1 MIAVRHQRTGT
12 FAVMDEWSDIRPLRV
27 AVVEDDRITREALAE
42 LLANAPGYACVGT
55 FRSIEEALAGPSLQ
69 VQVALV
75 DIDLPGIPGSK
86 GVRLLRDHWPGCE
99 VVMLTVYPDANRVF
113 ESICNG
119 AVGYLLKK
127 TPARRLLD
135 AIREGA
141 AGGAPLSPEIAR
153 QVVTTFRAAPSP
165 PLAAGT
171 LTAQETL
178 VLQLLADGYS
188 YGTVASRM
196 SISVNTV
203 RTYIR
208 NVYEKLHVHT
218 KSEAVSQGLRR
229 GLIR

>member
-1 MIAVRHQRTGT
+1 MNGSPEIQ
-12 FAVMDEWSDIRPLRV
+12 PCRV
-27 AVVEDDRITREALAE
+27 ALVEDDRTTREALAE
-42 LLANAPGYACVGT
+42 LLENAPGYTCVGA
-55 FRSIEEALAGPSLQ
+55 FRSIEDAIAGPISQ

-75 DIDLPGIPGSK
+75 DIDLPGIPGSE
-86 GVRLLRDHWPGCE
+86 GVPQLRNHWPGCE
-99 VVMLTVYPDANRVF
+99 VVMLTVYPDAKRVF

-127 TPARRLLD
+127 TPARRLLE
-135 AIREGA
+135 AIKEGA
-141 AGGAPLSPEIAR
+141 AGGAPMSPEIAR
-153 QVVTTFRAAPSP
+153 QVVTTFRGTPSP
-165 PLAAGT
+165 PVAADQ
-171 LTAQETL
+171 LTSQETL

>member
-1 MIAVRHQRTGT
+1 MNGSS
-12 FAVMDEWSDIRPLRV
+12 EIRPLRV
-27 AVVEDDRITREALAE
+27 AIVEDDRTTREALAE
-42 LLANAPGYACVGT
+42 LLSNASGYVCVGA
-55 FRSIEEALAGPSLQ
+55 FRSIEDATASALSQ

-75 DIDLPGIPGSK
+75 DIDLPGMPGSE
-86 GVRLLRDHWPGCE
+86 GVRLLRNHWPGCE
-99 VVMLTVYPDANRVF
+99 VVMLTVYPDSRRVF

-127 TPARRLLD
+127 TPARRLLE
-135 AIREGA
+135 AIKEGA
-141 AGGAPLSPEIAR
+141 AGGAPMSPEIAR
-153 QVVTTFRAAPSP
+153 QVVTTFRASPSP
-165 PLAAGT
+165 PVAADASS
-171 LTAQETL
+171 LTPQETL

-208 NVYEKLHVHT
+208 SVYEKLHVHT
-218 KSEAVSQGLRR
+218 KSEAVSQALRR

>member
-1 MIAVRHQRTGT
+1 MNGSSA
-12 FAVMDEWSDIRPLRV
+12 IRPVRV
-27 AVVEDDRITREALAE
+27 AVVEDDRTTREALAE
-42 LLANAPGYACVGT
+42 LLANAPGFVCVGA
-55 FRSIEEALAGPSLQ
+55 FRSIEDALAAPNAQ
-69 VQVALV
+69 IQVALV
-75 DIDLPGIPGSK
+75 DIDLPGMPGSE
-86 GVRLLRDHWPGCE
+86 GVRPLRDRWPGCE
-99 VVMLTVYPDANRVF
+99 VLMLTVYPDANRVF

-141 AGGAPLSPEIAR
+141 AGGAPMSPEIAR
-153 QVVTTFRAAPSP
+153 QVVTTFRATP
-165 PLAAGT
+165 PPRVAADA
-171 LTAQETL
+171 LTSQETA

-188 YGTVASRM
+188 YETVASRM

>member
-1 MIAVRHQRTGT
+1 MNAVP
-12 FAVMDEWSDIRPLRV
+12 AVSPLRV
-27 AVVEDDRITREALAE
+27 AVVEDDRTTREALAE
-42 LLANAPGYACVGT
+42 LLANAPGYVCVGA
-55 FRSIEEALAGPSLQ
+55 FRSIEDAIAGPISQ

-75 DIDLPGIPGSK
+75 DIDLPGIPGSE
-86 GVRLLRDHWPGCE
+86 GVPQLRNHWPGCE
-99 VVMLTVYPDANRVF
+99 VVMLTVYPDAKRVF

-127 TPARRLLD
+127 TPARRLLE
-135 AIREGA
+135 AIKEGA
-141 AGGAPLSPEIAR
+141 AGGAPMSPEIAR
-153 QVVTTFRAAPSP
+153 QVVTTFRGTPSP
-165 PLAAGT
+165 PVAADQ
-171 LTAQETL
+171 LTSQETL

>member
-1 MIAVRHQRTGT
+1 MPPP
-12 FAVMDEWSDIRPLRV
+12 SSPLRV
-27 AVVEDDRITREALAE
+27 AVIEDDRLMRLALQE
-42 LLANAPGYACVGT
+42 LLNQSGEYTCVGAY
-55 FRSIEEALAGPSLQ
+55 RSVEDAVAAAVTE
-69 VQVALV
+69 VHVALLDV
-75 DIDLPGIPGSK
+75 DLPGVPGSE
-86 GVRLLRDHWPGCE
+86 GVRLVRDRWAGCE
-99 VVMLTVYPDANRVF
+99 VLMLTVYPDRQKVF

-135 AIREGA
+135 AIREAA
-141 AGGAPLSPEIAR
+141 AGGAPMSPEVAR
-153 QVVTTFRAAPSP
+153 QVVTTFRTAPEEL
-165 PLAAGT
+165 PLGGA
-171 LTAQETL
+171 LTPQETQ

-188 YGTVASRM
+188 YENVGTRL
-196 SISVNTV
+196 SISLHPV

>member
-1 MIAVRHQRTGT
+1 VV
-12 FAVMDEWSDIRPLRV
+12 VMNESLDVRPLRV
-27 AVVEDDRITREALAE
+27 ALVEDDRTTREALAE
-42 LLANAPGYACVGT
+42 LLAHAPGYACVGA
-55 FRSIEEALAGPSLQ
+55 FRSIEDAIAGPIPQ

-75 DIDLPGIPGSK
+75 DIDLPGIPGSE
-86 GVRLLRDHWPGCE
+86 GVRLLRDRWSGCE
-99 VVMLTVYPDANRVF
+99 VVMLTVYPDARRVF

-127 TPARRLLD
+127 TPARRLLE

-141 AGGAPLSPEIAR
+141 AGGAPMSPEIAR
-153 QVVTTFRAAPSP
+153 QVVTMFRAAPRKLPSGE
-165 PLAAGT
+165 A
-171 LTAQETL
+171 LTPQETQ

-188 YGTVASRM
+188 YENVGSRM
-196 SISVNTV
+196 SISLNTV

>member
-1 MIAVRHQRTGT
+1 MK
-12 FAVMDEWSDIRPLRV
+12 EPSEIRPLRV
-27 AVVEDDRITREALAE
+27 AVVEDDGTTREALAE
-42 LLANAPGYACVGT
+42 LLAGAPGYVCVGT
-55 FRSIEEALAGPSLQ
+55 FRCIEDAIAGETLQ

-75 DIDLPGIPGSK
+75 DIDLPGIPGSE
-86 GVRLLRDHWPGCE
+86 GVSLLRDQWPGCE
-99 VVMLTVYPDANRVF
+99 VLMLTVYPDANRVF

-135 AIREGA
+135 AIREAA
-141 AGGAPLSPEIAR
+141 AGGAPMSPEIAR
-153 QVVTTFRAAPSP
+153 QVVTMFRAAPRELPSGE
-165 PLAAGT
+165 A
-171 LTAQETL
+171 LTPQETQ

-188 YGTVASRM
+188 YGNVGSRM
-196 SISVNTV
+196 AISVNTV

>member
-1 MIAVRHQRTGT
+1 MNGSLRTQ
-12 FAVMDEWSDIRPLRV
+12 ALRV
-27 AVVEDDRITREALAE
+27 AIVEDDRTTREALAE
-42 LLANAPGYACVGT
+42 LLANAPGYACVGA
-55 FRSIEEALAGPSLQ
+55 FRSVEDAIAGETSQ
-69 VQVALV
+69 VHVALV
-75 DIDLPGIPGSK
+75 DIDLPGMPGSE
-86 GVRLLRDHWPGCE
+86 GVRLLRNHWPRCE
-99 VVMLTVYPDANRVF
+99 VVMLTVYPDAHKVF

-127 TPARRLLD
+127 TPARRLLE

-141 AGGAPLSPEIAR
+141 AGGAPMSPEIAR

-165 PLAAGT
+165 PV
-171 LTAQETL
+171 LTDDGLTSQETL
-178 VLQLLADGYS
+178 VLQLLADGFS

-208 NVYEKLHVHT
+208 NVYSKLHVHT
-218 KSEAVSQGLRR
+218 KSEAVSQALRR